1 MENQPLVSVV
11 VPVFN
16 AEKHLKNCVNS
27 ICSQSYRN
35 LEILLV
41 DDGSV
46 DNSLALCHSLA
57 KCDKRIKVFDQPNSG
72 AASARNKGLDET
84 VGDCVL
90 FVDSDDTISPT
101 HIEAL
106 MDYAQ
111 EDIVSTSFVQNWA
124 NEINVYSD
132 RESYGYGREAV
143 LEYYGALDPLACGSS
158 CNKLFHKDI
167 IDNYSLRF
175 LTHQSDVGEDL
186 IFVWSYLLHCRSYRN
201 IDNRSYNY
209 IENPSSLTHKK
220 ASDATKE
227 YIARRLSLFGNLVST
242 LQPIRDTGYLEYILF
257 SYHAYFSDTVV
268 RNTYLYNN
276 LSRKERFEIINSY
289 RRHVTDAGYKYRKAA
304 KGIFNKLLMTG
315 VFMPFVIGD
324 IMLGTL
330 FAVRR
335 LIGR

>member
-175 LTHQSDVGEDL
+175 LTHQSDVGEDH

-201 IDNRSYNY
+201 IDNRSY
-209 IENPSSLTHKK
+209 IIISRIHL
-220 ASDATKE
+220 
-227 YIARRLSLFGNLVST
+227 LSLIRWLRTLLKNILLGAYHYSATSLALCSQLETLVIWNIYYSPTMPISVTQWCET
-242 LQPIRDTGYLEYILF
+242 LTYTIIL
-257 SYHAYFSDTVV
+257 V
-268 RNTYLYNN
+268 
-276 LSRKERFEIINSY
+276 
-289 RRHVTDAGYKYRKAA
+289 A
-304 KGIFNKLLMTG
+304 KSVLKS
-315 VFMPFVIGD
+315 
-324 IMLGTL
+324 
-330 FAVRR
+330 
-335 LIGR
+335 